1 MISRN
6 LMPHIASYIDHTLLA
21 PFSTGA
27 DIANLCREAL
37 QYGFAA
43 VCVPPYYVR
52 EAKQRCGESHV
63 KTATVIGFPFGYSAI
78 AAKAAEMTKAIAAG
92 ADELDMVVN
101 LAALRNG
108 DWSFLETEISAILP
122 MVRENGRII
131 KLIIESGMLTEAEI
145 IRCCD
150 LYSRYPVHFLKTSTG
165 YAEKGAT
172 VEAVRIMRKHLP
184 PEIRIKA
191 SGGIRTFVQARAML
205 AAGAARLGCS
215 AGVRIVK
222 EEEENKR

>member
-1 MISRN
+1 
-6 LMPHIASYIDHTLLA
+6 MPHIASYIDHTLLA